1 MQTAFECFVPSSF
14 LSQPIYEKQSRLL
27 ASDKKNLFFVY
38 IWLVSP
44 FAFFVDDRLPYFY
57 FKK

>member
-1 MQTAFECFVPSSF
+1 MQTAFECFVPSGF